1 MGLPASAAQTVEVLV
16 PLVPARILDTR
27 SALGAD
33 GPVGPDSSISVDVT
47 GVGGVPDSGVGA
59 VVLNVTAAEAT
70 ADTWLTVFPHGQA
83 MPETS
88 NLNVTEGFVT
98 ANTVVATVGDG
109 GLVDLYN
116 FAGSVELIADVT
128 AWLPSGGGYTGFA
141 PQRVLDTRVGGQPV
155 GPNGSIDV
163 QLAGRAGVPASG
175 VGAVVLSVTSTQ
187 ATADTFLTVW
197 PSDQV
202 RADSSNLNPLAGRD
216 ASNAVVARLSAD
228 GRISVFN
235 SAGSTHVIVDVFGWL
250 PIGVGFTGL
259 NPTRILDTRSG
270 VGLASPVGAAST
282 LSLDVTGVGGVPST
296 GVGAVVLNLTAT
308 QASEATFV
316 TAWPSGL
323 PRPTA
328 SSLNP
333 APGGVSVAN
342 LVVAAV
348 GSDGNV
354 SLYNDVGNV
363 HLIADVVGWF
373 AGSRRRRPRTRARWP
388 STTRPRPTRTTPSP
402 STCWRMTPMPMATR
416 SSSALSARRAP
427 AARW

>member
-1 MGLPASAAQTVEVLV
+1 MCSWRAV
-16 PLVPARILDTR
+16 PVCPL
-27 SALGAD
+27 
-33 GPVGPDSSISVDVT
+33 
-47 GVGGVPDSGVGA
+47 SGVGA
-59 VVLNVTAAEAT
+59 VV
-70 ADTWLTVFPHGQA
+70 
-83 MPETS
+83 
-88 NLNVTEGFVT
+88 
-98 ANTVVATVGDG
+98 VG
-109 GLVDLYN
+109 
-116 FAGSVELIADVT
+116 
-128 AWLPSGGGYTGFA
+128 
-141 PQRVLDTRVGGQPV
+141 
-155 GPNGSIDV
+155 
-163 QLAGRAGVPASG
+163 
-175 VGAVVLSVTSTQ
+175 VTSTQ

-202 RADSSNLNPLAGRD
+202 RPNSSNLNPVAGRD

-270 VGLASPVGAAST
+270 IGLASPVGAAST
-282 LSLDVTGVGGVPST
+282 LSLGVTGVGGVPSS

-333 APGGVSVAN
+333 APGGGSVAN

-348 GSDGNV
+348 GMTEIS
-354 SLYNDVGNV
+354 
-363 HLIADVVGWF
+363 AC
-373 AGSRRRRPRTRARWP
+373 
-388 STTRPRPTRTTPSP
+388 TTT
-402 STCWRMTPMPMATR
+402 
-416 SSSALSARRAP
+416 SAAFI
-427 AARW
+427 